1 MIEKETV
8 VEKQLI
14 PVEVWDEIERP
25 REQNKKMSEDF
36 KKLTKDLQHAMEMT
50 MEIRGDQDKVK
61 IVKLKED

>member
-1 MIEKETV
+1 VIEKETV

-36 KKLTKDLQHAMEMT
+36 KKLTKDLQHAMEMI
-50 MEIRGDQDKVK
+50 MEMRGDQDKVK

>member
-1 MIEKETV
+1 
-8 VEKQLI
+8 
-14 PVEVWDEIERP
+14 
-25 REQNKKMSEDF
+25 MSEDF

>member
-1 MIEKETV
+1 VIEKETV